1 MRYSHLNAALEGNQA
16 LSDYQLTTIRQ
27 IWVVLPYLLLVSGI
41 YWYWSRSFFKS
52 VHGIAILLAFGYA
65 VWVSEL
71 TEFGPPLKYYVPM
84 YVLLIAGLSSM
95 LASIKAFPGK
105 KWVHLIHG
113 FTLLSA
119 FLVWFV
125 GSMAIAHDWI

>member
-1 MRYSHLNAALEGNQA
+1 MRIKCWRSILESKQSVQVQPNKLLHTEKITRCAPNFPVNKALEGSQA

-65 VWVSEL
+65 VWVCEL
-71 TEFGPPLKYYVPM
+71 TEYGPPLEYYVPM
-84 YVLLIAGLSSM
+84 YALLIAGLGSM
-95 LASIKAFPGK
+95 LVS
-105 KWVHLIHG
+105 L
-113 FTLLSA
+113 
-119 FLVWFV
+119 
-125 GSMAIAHDWI
+125 